1 MAVQF
6 GTVDGLV
13 NITNESIICF
23 VKGIDAFESLG
34 GTQYAKNKGISFG
47 AAFQRFMDPVYQ
59 DSTKSFMLSSIDN
72 PVYTKSGT
80 EQSPARGTF
89 CRKMGLAEIDES
101 NDVFQK
107 TPLAKAILNGEITIK
122 EYAFILLSKM
132 GIFTNGVY
140 VDNVLRYIAMYFRSN
155 SILSPNLLLTSIK
168 NNYNDSNIVKTRADI
183 IINALV
189 LTGLITKVNTDVYV
203 LSGTKQA
210 EVFIN
215 YYLHSP
221 SISKAVLDNSES
233 YSEYVGNM
241 EYGGIFDILP
251 YVCMNQYDEFF
262 PNLKKYIKTMITNG
276 FNQQIFYGAPGTGKS
291 NKIKK
296 LTDGHS
302 VIRTTFHPDSDY
314 STFVGCYKPT
324 MSDEETRV
332 VPVVVTSGIS
342 LDQNNGTYKEKR
354 ITYRFVMQA
363 FLKAYLGAWKKYVD
377 KEEDNVSPQ
386 FLVIE
391 EINRGNCAQI
401 FGDLFQLLDRS
412 DNGFS
417 EYPIEADTDL
427 QQEIARAFTEHDDYK
442 LNNAISVEG
451 AVKNYTSNYDSTL
464 SEDIQNGRVLLLP
477 PNLYIWATM
486 NTSDQSLF
494 PIDSAFK
501 RRWDWKY
508 IKIAEGRDSETR
520 ELLNWTVKFNY
531 NEDDKP
537 YSFECSWW
545 EFIKAINEK
554 IASATSSDDKKLGYF
569 FCKPEEKSSTIID
582 KERFVGKVVFYLWND
597 VFKDEEN
604 AFFKVNDSKGEPSF
618 DAFYKE
624 DENGDTVVDTSALRI
639 FLHNVFGENKELY
652 KETALSE

>member
-168 NNYNDSNIVKTRADI
+168 NNYNDSNIVKTRVDI

-291 NKIKK
+291 NTIKRYVDDRG
-296 LTDGHS
+296 LPFE
-302 VIRTTFHPDSDY
+302 RTTFHPDSDY
-314 STFVGCYKPT
+314 STFVGSYKPKVID
-324 MSDEETRV
+324 MPVLSIIGEKAVETGRTEKKIV
-332 VPVVVTSGIS
+332 YEFVP
-342 LDQNNGTYKEKR
+342 
-354 ITYRFVMQA
+354 QA
-363 FLKAYLGAWKKYVD
+363 FLKAYTGAWK
-377 KEEDNVSPQ
+377 NQNTPF
-386 FLVIE
+386 FLIIE

-401 FGDLFQLLDRS
+401 FGDIFQLLDRK
-412 DNGFS
+412 DGVS
-417 EYPIEADTDL
+417 EYPITPD
-427 QQEIARAFTEHDDYK
+427 
-442 LNNAISVEG
+442 
-451 AVKNYTSNYDSTL
+451 
-464 SEDIQNGRVLLLP
+464 EDIQKFLLTDEKYGFAGLSEEQKAGIPTEILSGEIMRLP
-477 PNLYIWATM
+477 KNLHIWATM

-501 RRWDWKY
+501 RRWDWVYIPIDTHKEDWY
-508 IKIAEGRDSETR
+508 IKVNDIEYSWPSFLDKINDEVLTDETAEDKHLGFYFCKAEGNIISVEKFVSK
-520 ELLNWTVKFNY
+520 LL
-531 NEDDKP
+531 
-537 YSFECSWW
+537 
-545 EFIKAINEK
+545 
-554 IASATSSDDKKLGYF
+554 
-569 FCKPEEKSSTIID
+569 
-582 KERFVGKVVFYLWND
+582 FYLWND
-597 VFKDEEN
+597 VFKVYGVPEMLTKGDKNMTFHKFYNTDGTINETLVAKLLDNIGVEK
-604 AFFKVNDSKGEPSF
+604 KV
-618 DAFYKE
+618 KE
-624 DENGDTVVDTSALRI
+624 HTTESASD
-639 FLHNVFGENKELY
+639 
-652 KETALSE
+652 ETASATE